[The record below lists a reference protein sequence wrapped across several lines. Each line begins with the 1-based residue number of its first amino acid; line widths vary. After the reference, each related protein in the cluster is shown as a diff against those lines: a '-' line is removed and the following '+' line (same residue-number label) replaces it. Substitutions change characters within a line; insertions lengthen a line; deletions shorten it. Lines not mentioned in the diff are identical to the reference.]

1 VRLIERLG
9 YGFAKVLGRA
19 PRAWTEPIA
28 WTLAAPLFVAYR
40 RDVAL
45 ANLTRAF
52 PDWSP
57 ARRRGVAFA
66 SYRQMTRTLLEFL
79 QMDRYGDDEI
89 AERVEAGNLES
100 LDRAMGD
107 GRGVVVLT
115 GHLGNWEWIPRRVA
129 AAGHR
134 PAVVYMELHNPA
146 LSARMKTLRGSRA
159 TLIAADEIRAALRW
173 LRGGGLL
180 GILMDQEPFPEDA
193 VVAPF
198 FGGPV
203 LTHAG
208 PLRLARLSGAAVFTV
223 FARRVGPRRYR
234 IRFDP
239 FPLSEST
246 EPERALA
253 EDAAEYNARLEAAI
267 RAAPEQ
273 WLWTHRR
280 WKRSGRLGVAKAAG
294 SRGPG

>member
-1 VRLIERLG
+1 VRLIERMG
-9 YGFAKVLGRA
+9 YGLAKMLGRA

-28 WTLAAPLFVAYR
+28 WALAAPLFVAYR

-57 ARRRGVAFA
+57 ARRGGVAFA

-89 AERVEAGNLES
+89 AERVEARNLEA
-100 LDRAMGD
+100 LDRAMGE

-146 LSARMKTLRGSRA
+146 LSARMKALRGSRA

-234 IRFDP
+234 MRFDP
-239 FPLSEST
+239 FPLSESA

-280 WKRSGRLGVAKAAG
+280 WKRSGRLGAAEAAG